1 MTSSSYLCFSVAV
14 LSLVIQGCA
23 YKEMTYFRKQ
33 GATVAQ
39 ERTDWGLCGG
49 NFLPDG
55 QVRPEMDANVLKCMS
70 EKGYQSIND
79 YYVEQQISFMYR
91 ANPSKFY
98 IDSEVEDKC
107 GFSRLR
113 ESFFCKHEAFI
124 LKRNLSRV
132 IACLSTNGYEAILPR
147 YKSAYRIID
156 DERKLSKDY
165 CLSMTPR
172 SGKGGVS
179 LGGARLE

>member
-1 MTSSSYLCFSVAV
+1 MNIRIYLGLAV
-14 LSLVIQGCA
+14 TGLLVLQGCA
-23 YKEMTYFRKQ
+23 YNQMTYFRKHK
-33 GATVAQ
+33 ATVAD

-55 QVRPEMDANVLKCMS
+55 QVQPVMDTKILKCMS
-70 EKGYQSIND
+70 DKGYQSLND

-91 ANPSKFY
+91 ADPTKFY

-113 ESFFCKHEAFI
+113 ESFACKTYAFI
-124 LKRNLSRV
+124 LKRNLSRAM
-132 IACLSTNGYEAILPR
+132 ACMSANGYDAILPR
-147 YKSAYRIID
+147 DKSAYRIID
-156 DERKLSKDY
+156 DDRKLSQNF

>member
-1 MTSSSYLCFSVAV
+1 MNIRIYLGLAV
-14 LSLVIQGCA
+14 TGLLFLQGCA
-23 YKEMTYFRKQ
+23 YNQMTYFRKHN
-33 GATVAQ
+33 ATVAD

-55 QVRPEMDANVLKCMS
+55 QVRPAMDANVLKCMS

-107 GFSRLR
+107 GFGRLR
-113 ESFFCKHEAFI
+113 ESFFCKTEAFI
-124 LKRNLSRV
+124 LKRNLPRV
-132 IACLSTNGYEAILPR
+132 IACMSTNGYEAILPR